1 MSVDRGR
8 SEDIG
13 SGSQGRDWTH
23 FGPGAVKGA
32 VSRHY
37 SVDGTHEECCT
48 AYVVG
53 VPLLRRFETAVRS
66 WAGAKGLDNIML
78 FGTPL
83 EAQSP
88 AAAPLI

>member
-1 MSVDRGR
+1 MAVKTARL
-8 SEDIG
+8 
-13 SGSQGRDWTH
+13 TH
-23 FGPGAVKGA
+23 FGPGAVKGE

-48 AYVVG
+48 AYDVG
-53 VPLLRRFETAVRS
+53 VPLLRKFETAVRS

-83 EAQSP
+83 EAQFA